1 MTWICDEVK
10 QLDLLLNEYLGTTKL
25 IKDVKTKKISQ
36 PGENYGSIMY
46 SLDVTVEDKQNKHE
60 ETIHTV
66 AKVLPQGELI
76 RQIFNIQTTYKNEM
90 AFYKVIVPTMLYFQ
104 KELDIQKPIDCFAKC
119 YAVRK
124 NLLENSDVIDDDA
137 VLLLENLKTA
147 GFINIDKVKGFDL
160 ETAEMVLRSLAQFH
174 GISLALKIKK
184 PEVFEKKIKMHC
196 DDYYIAVGEMPLMV
210 PTIQLLLNENE
221 EIKEQILPK
230 VVGWEGAKR
239 IPKESIFNTLVHDD
253 LWTNNTMQKFKNGKP
268 VENKL
273 VDFQIIAYGSP
284 ARDLFFFYGLA
295 FLWLS

>member
-147 GFINIDKVKGFDL
+147 GKKYLEFYFGINFFIID
-160 ETAEMVLRSLAQFH
+160 
-174 GISLALKIKK
+174 
-184 PEVFEKKIKMHC
+184 
-196 DDYYIAVGEMPLMV
+196 
-210 PTIQLLLNENE
+210 
-221 EIKEQILPK
+221 
-230 VVGWEGAKR
+230 
-239 IPKESIFNTLVHDD
+239 
-253 LWTNNTMQKFKNGKP
+253 
-268 VENKL
+268 
-273 VDFQIIAYGSP
+273 
-284 ARDLFFFYGLA
+284 
-295 FLWLS
+295 